1 MLGSCRWENMCH
13 AFHAFALA
21 DVTAFQ
27 RVPGDL
33 VGWFG
38 TQVAG
43 WWKPFSDRCRSRNA
57 DCKGGIVRCHSSP
70 TNRRKKDLTR
80 EWQRQRTRRK
90 EMWNSPCVDCASR
103 NSMTLQTLWDY
114 ETWIFTKPWFVKSHA
129 LDFLAPVGLLWRVG
143 LACWASWLGRWRLW
157 KKSFSLFRKSVMRSK
172 LKCPKFKVL
181 KVSVKWKTKWYVEL
195 NWILKW
201 SMNKIKWNWNHMS
214 INVSFFVSF

>member
-1 MLGSCRWENMCH
+1 MLGSCRWENMCY

-70 TNRRKKDLTR
+70 TNRRKKDLKR
-80 EWQRQRTRRK
+80 EWQRQRTRGK

-103 NSMTLQTLWDY
+103 NSMRRYEIMRLWDLNFHKATIC
-114 ETWIFTKPWFVKSHA
+114 EITCPGLLA
-129 LDFLAPVGLLWRVG
+129 PLAPVACWVGLLG
-143 LACWASWLGRWRLW
+143 
-157 KKSFSLFRKSVMRSK
+157 
-172 LKCPKFKVL
+172 
-181 KVSVKWKTKWYVEL
+181 EL
-195 NWILKW
+195 PGEVTALEEELLL
-201 SMNKIKWNWNHMS
+201 
-214 INVSFFVSF
+214 VQEERDAFQAQVP

>member
-80 EWQRQRTRRK
+80 EWQRRRTRRK

-103 NSMTLQTLWDY
+103 NSMTLQTLWHY
-114 ETWIFTKPWFVKSHA
+114 ETLHFHQAMICEIACFG
-129 LDFLAPVGLLWRVG
+129 FLGP
-143 LACWASWLGRWRLW
+143 CWPPLASWLGLLGELPGEVTALEEELLLVQEERDAFQAQVP
-157 KKSFSLFRKSVMRSK
+157 KVPKVHSSSVRKMKNKMICR
-172 LKCPKFKVL
+172 
-181 KVSVKWKTKWYVEL
+181 TEL
-195 NWILKW
+195 N
-201 SMNKIKWNWNHMS
+201 IKM
-214 INVSFFVSF
+214 IYE